1 MTCVSIFYTYQ
12 NPCLVDSVQL
22 LMLIGGGM
30 EQFDNVNGVVVSRR
44 KKGDRIALW
53 TRKRAETSSIK
64 VW

>member
-1 MTCVSIFYTYQ
+1 MCVTMTSSLILCV
-12 NPCLVDSVQL
+12 CVCVLQL

-44 KKGDRIALW
+44 KKGDRISLW
-53 TRKRAETSSIK
+53 TKKRTKKASLK

>member
-1 MTCVSIFYTYQ
+1 
-12 NPCLVDSVQL
+12 
-22 LMLIGGGM
+22 M

-53 TRKRAETSSIK
+53 TKKKAKKASLK

>member
-1 MTCVSIFYTYQ
+1 MLAVMSLLCV
-12 NPCLVDSVQL
+12 CVQL
-22 LMLIGGGM
+22 LLLIGGGM

-53 TRKRAETSSIK
+53 TNNRSEEASLK

>member
-1 MTCVSIFYTYQ
+1 MYVYVYTPIK
-12 NPCLVDSVQL
+12 PCLVDLVQL

-44 KKGDRIALW
+44 KRGDRIALW
-53 TRKRAETSSIK
+53 TRERAETSSIK

>member
-1 MTCVSIFYTYQ
+1 MYIAV
-12 NPCLVDSVQL
+12 LVHDIIPLSVCVQL

-44 KKGDRIALW
+44 RKGDRIALW
-53 TRKRAETSSIK
+53 TKKKSKSSSLR